1 MDRELS
7 AQKKRRKKQ
16 KKWLTYGVLILLF
29 MIVLFGIRIILR
41 PTFRLDE
48 IKLAEVETGNFRA
61 TISASGNVQP
71 EFEEIRTSPIASS
84 IRSIRCNLGDDVNRG
99 DTILALDT
107 RGTEAELAN
116 MLDELALKKN
126 NVEKLK
132 LQLEKS
138 LIDLKTEYQ
147 VKELQKD
154 RMSIELEEEVYL
166 DSIGGGSREKIE
178 NARLNLK
185 IAELELA
192 QIRQT
197 IQNSERSMQ
206 ADLTGLNYE
215 ISIQQKQVRELE
227 NTLSRCTVLA
237 DREGVVTSIV
247 NQIGLPVLPGDQLVK
262 IANLDSY
269 MVTGVI
275 SDLYATSLRT
285 GSIVLISLSNR
296 EKISGE
302 VVSISPA
309 VSNNTV
315 QFRVRLDQRD
325 HPLLRPNLKVDLY
338 VVKSEKDSVLLVAN
352 GPFYKGGAVQNV
364 FMAGNNSLH
373 RKEVRFGE
381 SNMDYVEV
389 LEGLAPGD
397 RIVTT
402 DLSEY
407 ERYEVIKLK

>member
-16 KKWLTYGVLILLF
+16 KKWLTYGALILLF
-29 MIVLFGIRIILR
+29 LILFFGIRIILR

-138 LIDLKTEYQ
+138 LIDLKTEYR

>member
-16 KKWLTYGVLILLF
+16 KKWLTYGALILLF
-29 MIVLFGIRIILR
+29 LILLFGIRIILR

-99 DTILALDT
+99 DTIMVLDT
-107 RGTEAELAN
+107 RATEAELAN
-116 MLDELALKKN
+116 MQDELALKKN